1 MRVILFTGKGGV
13 GKTSVAAATA
23 LRSAELGYRT
33 IILSADTAH
42 SLSDSFDIPL
52 GNEPRLIIP
61 NLWGQETAFSQTLE
75 TQWGSIQQY
84 LSALL
89 AWRGLDE
96 MVAEEI
102 AILPGMEELADLLYI
117 VHYQDEG
124 QYDVIILDCAP
135 TGETLRLLSFP
146 EVIHW
151 WMTRMFPIGRKVV
164 SVVSPLARALVDMP
178 IPSSEVFA
186 SIEELYSE
194 LDKIRVLLN
203 DTQKTS
209 VRLVVNPEK
218 MVIKE
223 AQRTFT
229 YLNLYGYATDLIIC
243 NRLIPE
249 AVKDRYFQAWKDNQ
263 SKYHQLVEECFAPL
277 PIFDVPLLEQEVTGM
292 PMLKVMAEALY
303 SGDDP
308 TTVFFQGHVQ
318 SVRKEGEHYILTL
331 ALPFSRKEEISLIQ
345 NDDELTIQVAD
356 FRRNVILPR
365 ALRGLT
371 VSEAKLEESK
381 LKIKFY
387 QRETKGSK

>member
-151 WMTRMFPIGRKVV
+151 WMTRMFPIGRKVA
-164 SVVSPLARALVDMP
+164 SVVSPLAKALVNMP

>member
-33 IILSADTAH
+33 IVLSTDAAH
-42 SLSDSFDIPL
+42 SLSDSFEISL

-61 NLWGQETAFSQTLE
+61 NLWGQEPELSQTLE
-75 TQWGSIQQY
+75 AQWGSIQRY

-89 AWRGLDE
+89 AWRGIDE

-102 AILPGMEELADLLYI
+102 AILPGMEELANLLYI
-117 VHYQDEG
+117 VRYQDEG

-146 EVIHW
+146 EVLHW
-151 WMTRMFPIGRKVV
+151 WMTRMFPIGRKVAG
-164 SVVSPLARALVDMP
+164 VVYPLARALMDMP
-178 IPSSEVFA
+178 LPDSEVFA
-186 SIEELYSE
+186 SIEGLYSE
-194 LDKIRVLLN
+194 LDKIRVLLT
-203 DTQKTS
+203 DAEKTS

-218 MVIKE
+218 MVVKE

-249 AVKDRYFQAWKDNQ
+249 VVKEYYFQAWKDSQ
-263 SKYHQLVEECFAPL
+263 GKHRQLISECFAPL
-277 PIFDVPLLEQEVTGM
+277 PISDVPLMEQEIVGI

-303 SGDDP
+303 GGDDP
-308 TTVFFQGHVQ
+308 TTIFFQGQVQ
-318 SVRKEGEHYILTL
+318 DIQKEGEHYVLTL
-331 ALPFSRKEEISLIQ
+331 ALPLSSKEKISLMQ
-345 NDDELTIQVAD
+345 SGDELIIQVAN

-365 ALRGLT
+365 ALRSLMVG
-371 VSEAKLEESK
+371 EAKLEESK
-381 LKIKFY
+381 LKIKFHKG
-387 QRETKGSK
+387 RTGGSK